1 MRLSSRI
8 GRVSESQTLAMSQ
21 KSRELKET
29 GVDVVDLTV
38 GQPDFFTPDNVKAA
52 AKKAIDDNYSFYS
65 PVPGYK
71 DLIKAV
77 QKKFKDENGLDFAE
91 NQIVVSTG
99 AKQCLANTMQVL
111 FQEGDEVI
119 IPTPYWVSY
128 LDLARLCNATP
139 VIIHG
144 DPDNYYK
151 ISPEQLEK
159 AITPKTHG
167 FILNAPSNPSGS
179 IYTKDEL
186 KALADVLAKYPEI
199 AIISDEIYEHLTYD
213 GQHSSI
219 ASFDNVKDQ
228 TIVLNGVSKAYAM
241 TGWRIGYMGAPVEVA
256 KAVRK
261 LQSQTTSGTCS
272 IAQRAALEALTGDQ
286 TIIAKNNEVLIKR
299 RDLMVK
305 SLKAIPGVK
314 FNVPPATFYCFPDFS
329 AYIGKSFN
337 GKKLEN
343 SFDFCDYL
351 LNEAHVACV
360 AGGAFG
366 VDECIR
372 MSYVVGLD
380 RIEEAFKRINKA
392 LANLK

>member
-1 MRLSSRI
+1 M

-91 NQIVVSTG
+91 NQIVISTG

-128 LDLARLCNATP
+128 LDLVRLCNATP

-144 DPDNYYK
+144 NPDNYYK

-179 IYTKDEL
+179 IYSKEEL
-186 KALADVLAKYPEI
+186 KALADVLAKYPNV

-213 GQHSSI
+213 GEHTSI
-219 ASFDNVKDQ
+219 ASFANVKDQ

-241 TGWRIGYMGAPVEVA
+241 TGWRIGYMGAPADVA
-256 KAVRK
+256 KAARK

-286 TIIAKNNEVLIKR
+286 SIIAKNNEVLIKR

-305 SLKAIPGVK
+305 SLLAIPGVK

-337 GKKLEN
+337 GKKLAN

>member
-71 DLIKAV
+71 DLIQAV
-77 QKKFKDENGLDFAE
+77 QRKFKVENGLDFAE

-139 VIIHG
+139 VIING
-144 DPDNYYK
+144 DPENYYK

-186 KALADVLAKYPEI
+186 KALADVLAKHPEI

-213 GQHSSI
+213 GTHCSI
-219 ASFDNVKDQ
+219 ASFDNVKAQ

-337 GKKLEN
+337 GKKLAN

-392 LANLK
+392 LANLQ

>member
-139 VIIHG
+139 VIING

-186 KALADVLAKYPEI
+186 KALADVLAKHPEI

-213 GQHSSI
+213 GEHCSI

-241 TGWRIGYMGAPVEVA
+241 TGWRIGYMGAPTEVA

-286 TIIAKNNEVLIKR
+286 SIIAKNNEVLIKR

-337 GKKLEN
+337 GKKLAN

>member
-71 DLIKAV
+71 DLIQAV
-77 QKKFKDENGLDFAE
+77 QRKFKVENGLDFAE

-139 VIIHG
+139 VIING
-144 DPDNYYK
+144 DPENYYK

-186 KALADVLAKYPEI
+186 KALADVLAKHPEI

-213 GQHSSI
+213 GTHCSI
-219 ASFDNVKDQ
+219 ASFDNVKAQ

-337 GKKLEN
+337 GKVLAN

>member
-139 VIIHG
+139 VIING
-144 DPDNYYK
+144 NPDNYYK

-179 IYTKDEL
+179 IYTKEEL

-213 GQHSSI
+213 GEHCSI

-337 GKKLEN
+337 GKVLAN

-380 RIEEAFKRINKA
+380 RIEEAFRRINKA

>member
-144 DPDNYYK
+144 NPDNYYK

-213 GQHSSI
+213 GEHCSI
-219 ASFDNVKDQ
+219 ASFDNVKNQ

-241 TGWRIGYMGAPVEVA
+241 TGWRIGFMGAPVEVA

-286 TIIAKNNEVLIKR
+286 TIIAKNNEVLKQR

-337 GKKLEN
+337 GKKLAN

-372 MSYVVGLD
+372 MSYVVGVD